1 MQAKVEKLLPNFW
14 IVDLLKPLCDT
25 SSMAD
30 DRRHGH
36 PEPVETAPWE
46 QASAAAVSRAG
57 DLFQLLRDGKPWTR
71 AQLAVTTGLAR
82 STVAGKVDLLLG
94 AGLIVSV
101 GEALSSGGRP
111 PSRFAFHPQ
120 ARTVLAADVGA
131 SHVRV
136 ALTDLNGEVV
146 AEDRSALPVA
156 SGPEAVLGYV
166 VESGRRLLAQVRQPV
181 HLLAGVGIGL
191 PGPVEHATGRP
202 VKPPIMPGWDGFD
215 VVEFVQRAFPVP
227 VLVDNDVNIMA
238 LGERAGFWPGVDD
251 LLFIKVATGIGSGI
265 ISSGQLQRG
274 ADGTAGD
281 LGHVRVARGDG
292 VMCRC
297 GNIGCL
303 EALASGAAV
312 ARSLAAQGV
321 PATSGGDVVELAAH
335 GNLAAIQAL
344 RQAGRDIGEVLAT
357 CVNLLNPSVIVIG
370 GSMSAAGEHVMA
382 GVREVVYH
390 RSPPLATTNLRI
402 VLSRAGQRAAV
413 MGASQLVSQ
422 HVLSPSGIEATL
434 AASVARTG

>member
-1 MQAKVEKLLPNFW
+1 
-14 IVDLLKPLCDT
+14 
-25 SSMAD
+25 MAD
-30 DRRHGH
+30 ERRGGRRVSEEAT
-36 PEPVETAPWE
+36 PSE
-46 QASAAAVSRAG
+46 QMLAAAISRTG

-71 AQLAVTTGLAR
+71 AELAMTTGLAR
-82 STVAGKVDLLLG
+82 STVAGKVDLLLNS
-94 AGLIVSV
+94 GLIVSV

-111 PSRFAFHPQ
+111 PSRFAFHAQ
-120 ARTVLAADVGA
+120 ARSVLAVDVGA

-136 ALTDLNGEVV
+136 ALTDLKGEVQ
-146 AEDRSALPVA
+146 AEERTALPVA
-156 SGPEAVLGYV
+156 TGPEPVLGHV
-166 VESGRRLLAQVRQPV
+166 VEAGKRLLASSRRPER
-181 HLLAGVGIGL
+181 LLAGVGIGL

-215 VVEFVQRAFPVP
+215 VVGFVQRGFAVP

-238 LGERAGFWPGVDD
+238 LGERAAFWPDVDD

-281 LGHVRVARGDG
+281 LGHVRVSRGDG
-292 VMCRC
+292 VVCRC

-312 ARSLAAQGV
+312 ASFLAAEGV
-321 PATSGGDVVELAAH
+321 DASRGADVVELAAH

-357 CVNLLNPSVIVIG
+357 CVNLLNPSVIVLG
-370 GSMSAAGEHVMA
+370 GSMAAAGEHIMA

-402 VLSRAGQRAAV
+402 VLSRAGERAAV

-434 AASVARTG
+434 TAMATA